1 LSKTNGTQM
10 HFEYPVQGGNFSS
23 AGGASSSIKNVLKQ
37 LGIQYDTIKRVA
49 IASYESEMNIV
60 AYATKGKLLVNI
72 EPGEIS
78 ITATDIGPGIPDIE
92 KALQEGYSTATP
104 FIREMGFGAGLGLSN
119 MKKAADEMVIESVVG
134 EGTTVKM
141 KFRLS

>member
-1 LSKTNGTQM
+1 M
-10 HFEYPVQGGNFSS
+10 HFEYPVQGGNFGG

-49 IASYESEMNIV
+49 IASYESEINIV
-60 AYATKGKLLVNI
+60 AYATKGKLLVDI

-78 ITATDIGPGIPDIE
+78 IIAADVGPGIPDIE

-104 FIREMGFGAGLGLSN
+104 YIREMGFGAGLGLSN

>member
-1 LSKTNGTQM
+1 M
-10 HFEYPVQGGNFSS
+10 HLEFPVQGGNFSG
-23 AGGASSSIKNVLKQ
+23 AGGASSRIKNVLKQ

-60 AYATKGKLLVNI
+60 AYATKGKLLVDI
-72 EPGEIS
+72 EPGEIA
-78 ITATDIGPGIPDIE
+78 IAAVDIGPGIPDIE

-104 FIREMGFGAGLGLSN
+104 LIREMGFGAGLGLPN
-119 MKKAADEMVIESVVG
+119 IKKAADELVIESVVG

-141 KFRLS
+141 KFRL

>member
-1 LSKTNGTQM
+1 M
-10 HFEYPVQGGNFSS
+10 HFEYPVQGGNFGG

-49 IASYESEMNIV
+49 IASYESEINIV
-60 AYATKGKLLVNI
+60 AYATKGKLLIDI

-78 ITATDIGPGIPDIE
+78 IIAADIGPGIPDIE

-104 FIREMGFGAGLGLSN
+104 YIREMGFGAGLGLSN

>member
-1 LSKTNGTQM
+1 MNETDSNKM
-10 HFEYPVQGGNFSS
+10 HLEYPVLGGNFTG
-23 AGGASSSIKNVLKQ
+23 AGDASSRIKNILKK
-37 LGIQYDTIKRVA
+37 LGIPYDTLQRVA

-60 AYATKGKLLVNI
+60 AYATKGKLLADI
-72 EPGEIS
+72 DPGEVS

-104 FIREMGFGAGLGLSN
+104 FIREMGFGLGMGLSN
-119 MKKAADEMVIESVVG
+119 MKKAADDMIIESTVG

-141 KFRLS
+141 KFRLL

>member
-1 LSKTNGTQM
+1 M
-10 HFEYPVQGGNFSS
+10 HIEYPVQGGNFGS
-23 AGGASSSIKNVLKQ
+23 AGDASSRIKNVLKQ

-60 AYATKGKLLVNI
+60 AYATTGKLLVDI
-72 EPGEIS
+72 EPGEIC
-78 ITATDIGPGIPDIE
+78 ITAIDVGPGIPDIE
-92 KALQEGYSTATP
+92 MALQEGYSTATP
-104 FIREMGFGAGLGLSN
+104 LIREMGFGAGLGLPN
-119 MKKAADEMVIESVVG
+119 IKKAADEMIIESVVG

>member
-1 LSKTNGTQM
+1 M
-10 HFEYPVQGGNFSS
+10 HFEYPVQGGNFGG
-23 AGGASSSIKNVLKQ
+23 AGAASSSIKNVLKQ

-49 IASYESEMNIV
+49 IASYESEINIV
-60 AYATKGKLLVNI
+60 AYATKGKLLVDI
-72 EPGEIS
+72 EPGGIS
-78 ITATDIGPGIPDIE
+78 IIAADIGPGIPDIE

-104 FIREMGFGAGLGLSN
+104 YIREMGFGAGLGLSN

>member
-1 LSKTNGTQM
+1 M
-10 HFEYPVQGGNFSS
+10 HFEYPVQGGNFGG

-49 IASYESEMNIV
+49 IASYESEINIV
-60 AYATKGKLLVNI
+60 AYATKGKLLVDI

-78 ITATDIGPGIPDIE
+78 IIAADIGPGIPDIE

-104 FIREMGFGAGLGLSN
+104 YIREMGFGAGLGLSN

-141 KFRLS
+141 RFRLS

>member
-1 LSKTNGTQM
+1 M
-10 HFEYPVQGGNFSS
+10 HLEFPVQGGNFSG

-37 LGIQYDTIKRVA
+37 LGIPYDTIKRVA
-49 IASYESEMNIV
+49 IASYESEINIV
-60 AYATKGKLLVNI
+60 AYATRGELLVDI
-72 EPGEIS
+72 EPGEIA
-78 ITATDIGPGIPDIE
+78 ITAVDLGPGIPDIE

-104 FIREMGFGAGLGLSN
+104 LIREMGFGAGLGLSN
-119 MKKAADEMVIESVVG
+119 MQKAADDMVIESVVG

>member
-1 LSKTNGTQM
+1 M
-10 HFEYPVQGGNFSS
+10 HLEFSVQGGNFSG
-23 AGGASSSIKNVLKQ
+23 AGGASSRIKNV

-60 AYATKGKLLVNI
+60 AYATKGKLLVDI
-72 EPGEIS
+72 SPGEIA
-78 ITATDIGPGIPDIE
+78 ITAQDIGPGIPDIE

-104 FIREMGFGAGLGLSN
+104 LIREMGFGAGLGLPN
-119 MKKAADEMVIESVVG
+119 MQKAADEMVIESVVG

-141 KFRLS
+141 IFRLS

>member
-1 LSKTNGTQM
+1 LNETNGSKM
-10 HFEYPVQGGNFSS
+10 HLEFPVQGGNFSG
-23 AGGASSSIKNVLKQ
+23 AGGASSRIKNVLKQ

-60 AYATKGKLLVNI
+60 AYATRGKLLVDI
-72 EPGEIS
+72 EPREIA
-78 ITATDIGPGIPDIE
+78 ITAVDIGPGIPDIE

-104 FIREMGFGAGLGLSN
+104 LIREMGFGAGLGLPN

-141 KFRLS
+141 KFRL

>member
-1 LSKTNGTQM
+1 LNETNGSKM
-10 HFEYPVQGGNFSS
+10 HLEFPVQGGNFSG
-23 AGGASSSIKNVLKQ
+23 AGGASSRIKNVLKQ

-60 AYATKGKLLVNI
+60 AYATKGKLLVDI
-72 EPGEIS
+72 EPGEIA
-78 ITATDIGPGIPDIE
+78 ITAVDIGPGIPDIE

-104 FIREMGFGAGLGLSN
+104 LIREMGFGAGLGLPN
-119 MKKAADEMVIESVVG
+119 IKKAADEMDIESVVG

-141 KFRLS
+141 KFRL

>member
-1 LSKTNGTQM
+1 M
-10 HFEYPVQGGNFSS
+10 HLEFPVQGGNFSG
-23 AGGASSSIKNVLKQ
+23 AGGASSHIKNVLKQ

-60 AYATKGKLLVNI
+60 AYATKGKLLVDI
-72 EPGEIS
+72 EPGEIA
-78 ITATDIGPGIPDIE
+78 ITAVDIGPGIPDIE

-104 FIREMGFGAGLGLSN
+104 LIREMGFGAGLGLPN
-119 MKKAADEMVIESVVG
+119 MKKAADDMVIESVVG

>member
-1 LSKTNGTQM
+1 MNETNGSKM
-10 HFEYPVQGGNFSS
+10 HLEFPVQGGNFSG
-23 AGGASSSIKNVLKQ
+23 AGGASSRIKNVLKQ

-60 AYATKGKLLVNI
+60 AYATKGKLLVDI
-72 EPGEIS
+72 EPGEIA
-78 ITATDIGPGIPDIE
+78 ITAVDIGPGIPDIE

-104 FIREMGFGAGLGLSN
+104 LIREMGFGAGLGLPN
-119 MKKAADEMVIESVVG
+119 IKKAADEMVIESVVG

-141 KFRLS
+141 KFRLL

>member
-1 LSKTNGTQM
+1 M
-10 HFEYPVQGGNFSS
+10 HLEYPVQGGNFGS
-23 AGGASSSIKNVLKQ
+23 AGGAASRIKNVLKQ

-60 AYATKGKLLVNI
+60 AYATKGKLLVDI
-72 EPGEIS
+72 EPGEIN
-78 ITATDIGPGIPDIE
+78 ITAIDVGPGIPDIE
-92 KALQEGYSTATP
+92 MALQEGYSTATP
-104 FIREMGFGAGLGLSN
+104 LIREMGFGAGLGLPN
-119 MKKAADEMVIESVVG
+119 IKKAADEMVIESVVG

>member
-1 LSKTNGTQM
+1 M

-37 LGIQYDTIKRVA
+37 LGIQYDILKRVT

-60 AYATKGKLLVNI
+60 AYATKGKLLVDI
-72 EPGEIS
+72 EPGEIR
-78 ITATDIGPGIPDIE
+78 IIAADIGPGIPDIE

-119 MKKAADEMVIESVVG
+119 MKKASDEMIIESVVG
-134 EGTTVKM
+134 KAP
-141 KFRLS
+141 R

>member
-1 LSKTNGTQM
+1 M
-10 HFEYPVQGGNFSS
+10 HFEYPVQGGNFGG

-49 IASYESEMNIV
+49 IASYESEINIV
-60 AYATKGKLLVNI
+60 AYATKGNLLVDI

-78 ITATDIGPGIPDIE
+78 IIAADVGPGIPDIE

-104 FIREMGFGAGLGLSN
+104 YIREMGFGAGLGLSN

>member
-1 LSKTNGTQM
+1 LNETNGTQM
-10 HFEYPVQGGNFSS
+10 HFEYPVQGGNFGG

-49 IASYESEMNIV
+49 IASYESEINIV
-60 AYATKGKLLVNI
+60 AYATKGKLLVDI

-78 ITATDIGPGIPDIE
+78 IIAADIGPGIPDIE

-104 FIREMGFGAGLGLSN
+104 YIREMGFGAGLGLSN

-141 KFRLS
+141 RFRLS

>member
-1 LSKTNGTQM
+1 MNETNGTQM
-10 HFEYPVQGGNFSS
+10 HLEYPVQGGNFSN

-37 LGIQYDTIKRVA
+37 LGIRYDTIKRVA

-60 AYATKGKLLVNI
+60 AYATKGKLLVDI

-78 ITATDIGPGIPDIE
+78 ITAIDVGPGIPDIE

-104 FIREMGFGAGLGLSN
+104 LIREMGFGAGLGLPN
-119 MKKAADEMVIESVVG
+119 IKKAADEMIIESVVG

-141 KFRLS
+141 KFRLL